1 MGEMWMGDE
10 EQWQKS
16 ANVSGTGPGGKNF
29 FEIEAYRTT
38 ATLL

>member
-1 MGEMWMGDE
+1 MGDE

-16 ANVSGTGPGGKNF
+16 AYLSGSGPGKKNF

-38 ATLL
+38 ATLLYC